1 MATDFFITAAQQ
13 RAQELAADL
22 AEMEAGLLRARA
34 EGDEHN
40 ARQLI
45 QGVANAK
52 AERRNLQATYDE
64 YVASQ
69 HPEHKAPS
77 TEGEWMMKPPEKMTG
92 EDVSKIFERSKYIT
106 RQTWNDP
113 DVAARV
119 NAGWAEVQRRRN
131 AGQ

>member
-1 MATDFFITAAQQ
+1 MTTDFFITAAQQ

-45 QGVANAK
+45 QSVANAK
-52 AERRNLQATYDE
+52 AERRNLEVTYNE
-64 YVASQ
+64 YIASQ
-69 HPEHKAPS
+69 QPAHQAPS
-77 TEGEWMMKPPEKMTG
+77 SEGEWLMKPAEKMTG
-92 EDVSKIFERSKYIT
+92 EDVSKIFEKSKYVT
-106 RQTWNDP
+106 RQTWNEP
-113 DVAARV
+113 EVASRV
-119 NAGWAEVQRRRN
+119 NAGWAEVQRRRK